1 MSQLTEN
8 ESVKTIKAEK
18 IEMEAEVPPA
28 LPDVSSKPQIRETS
42 GQSNLVKFNL
52 LDF

>member
-1 MSQLTEN
+1 MSELTEN

-18 IEMEAEVPPA
+18 IEMEAEPS